1 MRNWRFSF
9 KKAQVS
15 TKVTFCGLSIEATPD
30 SRVLVTP
37 SAQRMDELKAL
48 DPPENIPDVRRV
60 VGVFQTFNSHVAAL
74 STRIPNLQRL
84 AHKSVFTWNEDL
96 EQEYRRAKE
105 AIQKHLILSPFNPA
119 KPLEMY
125 VDSSALGFG
134 LVLVQPDIGE
144 AKHFIFTASSVAKE
158 VHGRYTS
165 YELELTGLVWSLR
178 KIK

>member
-1 MRNWRFSF
+1 MDDFMAACSSLKDAYLKGATLLRNAVLRNWRFSF

-96 EQEYRRAKE
+96 EQEFRRAK
-105 AIQKHLILSPFNPA
+105 AVSYTHLRA
-119 KPLEMY
+119 HE
-125 VDSSALGFG
+125 
-134 LVLVQPDIGE
+134 
-144 AKHFIFTASSVAKE
+144 T
-158 VHGRYTS
+158 
-165 YELELTGLVWSLR
+165 
-178 KIK
+178 